1 MNRVVRMPVPPVGRV
16 DDDDAAPPIAP
27 ASKLKVSNP
36 KVPPTEA
43 PDIDRLLPAGGAI
56 ELSLGGCVL
65 EVSPVE
71 PVITLVVVVLGKVGG
86 GTGTAIGL
94 LDDEILDVAVI
105 MP

>member
-1 MNRVVRMPVPPVGRV
+1 MNRVVRIPVPPVGIV
-16 DDDDAAPPIAP
+16 ADDDAAPPIAP

-43 PDIDRLLPAGGAI
+43 PDIDRLRPAGGAI

-65 EVSPVE
+65 EVS

-94 LDDEILDVAVI
+94 LDDETLDVAGI
-105 MP
+105 IP